1 MKSIL
6 LLISLVYSVSSFSA
20 EVDVL
25 SAEFGVEDESGK
37 PQLCLTVIRLP
48 KTGAVV
54 GIVETLYDC
63 FLTRQ
68 AKKNPRIN
76 INLKTLTKPE
86 SGLLEHLQGQDPSL
100 EFLFSD
106 GE

>member
-1 MKSIL
+1 MKTIL
-6 LLISLVYSVSSFSA
+6 FLLSLLYSVSSFSA

-37 PQLCLTVIRLP
+37 PQLCLTVVRLP

-63 FLTRQ
+63 FFTRQ
-68 AKKNPRIN
+68 AKKNPRID
-76 INLKTLTKPE
+76 INLKTLTRPD
-86 SGLLEHLQGQDPSL
+86 SGLLQHLQSRDASL